1 MWSEWLVRTLNPR
14 RGEDAE
20 TAPRP
25 RKPPHAAPP
34 EHAADDFDP
43 GADDYR
49 PALAAVEEGE

>member
-1 MWSEWLVRTLNPR
+1 MWSEWLVRTLSPR

-34 EHAADDFDP
+34 ELAADGLHP
-43 GADDYR
+43 GPDEYHA
-49 PALAAVEEGE
+49 ALAAVEEGK